1 MKHLRSQGMG
11 VQKKQAE
18 PITSEEE
25 NLLWEKG
32 ALGDSTPQVL
42 LDTMLYL
49 CGIHFALRSGE
60 EHRSLQLSQF
70 QLVCPTDGSPH
81 LIYTENYSKNNQG
94 GLQHRKVKPKFVTCY
109 ANEQD
114 PQRCLVK
121 LFEKYL
127 QHCPPECNHFY
138 LTPLRKPR
146 GDIWYSKSPVGHNK
160 LPKTVARICQT
171 VGISCLITNHSLRV
185 TSATRLFQSGIDEQL
200 IMAHTGHRS
209 VDGVRS
215 YKRIST
221 EQKMTV
227 SNVLNSYTGSTGTDE
242 HDTETE
248 INSLQCTKKQKL
260 NISESHSRS
269 QSQPVAVSLR
279 NSQSTSWTPSFT
291 FNGCTSITINY
302 NNAHCH
308 NYYSS

>member
-1 MKHLRSQGMG
+1 
-11 VQKKQAE
+11 
-18 PITSEEE
+18 
-25 NLLWEKG
+25 
-32 ALGDSTPQVL
+32 
-42 LDTMLYL
+42 MLYL

-70 QLVCPTDGSPH
+70 QLVCPTDGTPH

-127 QHCPPECNHFY
+127 QHRPPESNHFY

-160 LPKTVARICQT
+160 LSKTVARIGQT
-171 VGISCLITNHSLRV
+171 VGISGFKTNHSLRV

-242 HDTETE
+242 HDTERE

-279 NSQSTSWTPSFT
+279 NSQSTSWTPSLT
-291 FNGCTSITINY
+291 FNGCTSITIN
-302 NNAHCH
+302 
-308 NYYSS
+308 